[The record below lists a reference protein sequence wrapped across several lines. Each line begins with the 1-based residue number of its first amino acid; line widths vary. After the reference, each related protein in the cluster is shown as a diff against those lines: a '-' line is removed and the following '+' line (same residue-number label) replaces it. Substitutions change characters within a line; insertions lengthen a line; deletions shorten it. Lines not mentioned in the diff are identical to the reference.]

1 MEVDKS
7 HSIKDT
13 ELVQNNFAIKLE
25 RYILNKVDKTI
36 LRPGTEDLY
45 SKLYNIDPSKIISIP
60 HKTIFDQFE
69 RKLQPPDPKKGAKL
83 DSRSKN
89 SLKRANF
96 VSKW

>member
-1 MEVDKS
+1 MVYAYASFQRLLQIHD
-7 HSIKDT
+7 
-13 ELVQNNFAIKLE
+13 
-25 RYILNKVDKTI
+25 R
-36 LRPGTEDLY
+36 
-45 SKLYNIDPSKIISIP
+45 
-60 HKTIFDQFE
+60 KTIFDQFE